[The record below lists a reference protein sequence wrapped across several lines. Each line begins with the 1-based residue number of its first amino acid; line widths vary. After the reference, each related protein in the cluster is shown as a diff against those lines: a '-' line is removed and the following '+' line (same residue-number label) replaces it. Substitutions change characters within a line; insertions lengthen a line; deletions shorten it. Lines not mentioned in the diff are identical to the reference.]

1 MDRRWLDPG
10 LDIDSRVELL
20 LAEMTNDEKIAQLSA
35 TWAPDLLA
43 GGRGDPD
50 AMAALIPHGTG
61 EVTRI
66 GGATNLL
73 PAESAALLNVI
84 QRVAVERTRLGIPV
98 IVHEESLAGYCARG
112 ATVFPQAI
120 GLASTWD
127 PDLVG
132 EIADVIREQ
141 LLAVGGRHAL
151 APVLDVARDP
161 RWGRL
166 EETYGE
172 DPVLNGTLGVAYV
185 RGLQGPDLREGVA
198 CTAKHFAGH
207 GLHEGG
213 MNQAPVQLGPRE
225 LREVFA
231 EPFAAVIR
239 DAGIAS
245 VMPAYN
251 SVDGLPCSGSA
262 QLMDDL
268 LRGELGFDGVACSDY
283 FAIEYLRQHQ
293 RVAADNAEAAVVAL
307 TAGMDL
313 ELPAAACF
321 GEPLRGAVEEGRVDV
336 TLIDRSVRRVLAL
349 KFRLGLFERPY
360 VDAEAAPAAFETP
373 GQRALARRAAARSI
387 VVLKNNGVLP
397 LPAGVR
403 TIAVIGPGTDDPRLL
418 QGDYH
423 YPAHQG
429 VAPGDERGTAR
440 IDGPDLAPVP
450 AALRPTAEST
460 KHVTPLAA
468 LREALPAPTSIL
480 VARGC
485 DVRGDDRSG
494 FDEAVDAARRAEI
507 AIVVAAGRSGLSPAS
522 TSGEARDVTDLRLPG
537 VQEDLVRAL
546 AATGTPVVVIVLS
559 GRAHVLTDVVDAAA
573 ALVQAW
579 PLGEE
584 GGNGLVDVLL
594 GVVNPSGRLTVTL
607 PRSTGQVPIYHA
619 FRAGGGKSI
628 FYHDYVDSP
637 AAPLFPFGHGLSYT
651 TFAYGELDV
660 VAAGTRDPLTVAVS
674 VTNSGAAAGT
684 EVVQLYASDLV
695 ASVARPERLLVGFRR
710 VDLAPGEEKLVT
722 FTVHPSRL
730 AFYDPSMRFVCEPGE
745 FTFAIGASSADIRV
759 AHTVRLSGP
768 VAEFRQREVVAT
780 RATVEPLA
788 GSRSRARDARW
799 KRGPL
804 GHA

>member
-1 MDRRWLDPG
+1 MGPG
-10 LDIDSRVELL
+10 LLGDGLV
-20 LAEMTNDEKIAQLSA
+20 
-35 TWAPDLLA
+35 
-43 GGRGDPD
+43 DPD
-50 AMAALIPHGTG
+50 AIAARIPHGTG

-73 PAESAALLNVI
+73 PAESAALHNAI

-120 GLASTWD
+120 GLASMWD
-127 PDLVG
+127 PDLIE
-132 EIADVIREQ
+132 EIAGVIRKQ

-185 RGLQGPDLREGVA
+185 RGLQGSDLREGIA
-198 CTAKHFAGH
+198 CTAKHFVGH

-239 DAGIAS
+239 ESGIAS

-262 QLMDDL
+262 QLMDGL
-268 LRGELGFDGVACSDY
+268 LRDELGFDGVTSSDY
-283 FAIEYLRQHQ
+283 FAIEQLRFRH

-313 ELPAAACF
+313 ELPAAACY
-321 GEPLRGAVEEGRVDV
+321 GEPLRRAVEEGRVDV
-336 TLIDRSVRRVLAL
+336 ALVDRSVRRVLTL

-373 GQRALARRAAARSI
+373 AQRSLARRAAGRSV
-387 VVLKNNGVLP
+387 VVLKNSGLLP
-397 LPAGVR
+397 LRADLR
-403 TIAVIGPGTDDPRLL
+403 TVAVIGPGADDPRLL

-423 YPAHQG
+423 YPAHQR
-429 VAPGDERGTAR
+429 VAPGDEPG
-440 IDGPDLAPVP
+440 DVPVDSPDLAPTP
-450 AALRPTAEST
+450 DEFRPVAEYT
-460 KHVTPLAA
+460 RHVTPLAA
-468 LREALPAPTSIL
+468 LREALPAGTVIL

-485 DVRGDDRSG
+485 EVRGEDRSG
-494 FDEAVDAARRAEI
+494 FDEAVSAARAADV
-507 AIVVAAGRSGLSPAS
+507 AIVVAAGRSGLSPAA

-537 VQEDLVRAL
+537 VQADLVRAV
-546 AATGTPVVVIVLS
+546 AATGTPVVVVVLS
-559 GRAHVLTDVVDAAA
+559 GRAHALTDIVDAAS

-584 GGNGLVDVLL
+584 GGHGLADVLL
-594 GVVNPSGRLTVTL
+594 GTVNPSGRLPVTL
-607 PRSTGQVPIYHA
+607 PRHVGQVPIHHA
-619 FRAGGGKSI
+619 FRAGGGKSTWLS
-628 FYHDYVDSP
+628 DYVDSP
-637 AAPLFPFGHGLSYT
+637 PTPLFPFGHGLSYT
-651 TFAYGELDV
+651 TFAYNQMDV
-660 VAAGTRDPLTVAVS
+660 VAAGTRDPITVGVS
-674 VTNSGAAAGT
+674 VTNSGTMAGE
-684 EVVQLYASDLV
+684 EVVQLYASDPV
-695 ASVARPERLLVGFRR
+695 ASVARPERRLIGFAR
-710 VDLAPGEEKLVT
+710 VDLAPGEVKRVT

-730 AFYDPSMRFVCEPGE
+730 AFYDPSMRFVCEPGD
-745 FTFAIGASSADIRV
+745 FTFAIGASSADIR
-759 AHTVRLSGP
+759 AARTVRLAGAA
-768 VAEFRQREVVAT
+768 AEFRQREVVAT
-780 RATVEPLA
+780 RARVEPV
-788 GSRSRARDARW
+788 
-799 KRGPL
+799 RG
-804 GHA
+804 